1 VNAHRT
7 RLTRAERKRQ
17 TRTQLLVVAEQMF
30 RRDGF
35 HGASIEAIAAEA
47 GYTKGAFYGNFA
59 DKEEAFLILLRD
71 RFVRRAG
78 AVAAAAARGVAPVG
92 SARQLGRSFARYV
105 TLDPAWQRA
114 FFEFVIHASRSRA
127 LARRLRDAEAPLREA
142 LCRALGAFPD
152 IVGDRPVELLV
163 DAIWAA
169 STGAALAT
177 MHPGSPGCA
186 EPMLDLLLS
195 SILGEEP
202 PR

>member
-17 TRTQLLVVAEQMF
+17 TTTQLLVAADKVF

-35 HGASIEAIAAEA
+35 HGASVEAIAAEA

-71 RFVRRAG
+71 RFARRAS
-78 AVAAAAARGVAPVG
+78 AVAAATARAVTSVG

-114 FFEFVIHASRSRA
+114 FFEFVIHASRSRT
-127 LARRLRDAEAPLREA
+127 LARRLRDAEAPLRQA
-142 LCRALGAFPD
+142 LCRGLDTFPD
-152 IVGDRPVELLV
+152 LVGDRPVELLV

-169 STGAALAT
+169 STGVALAT
-177 MHPGSPGCA
+177 MDPASPRSA
-186 EPMLDLLLS
+186 EPLLDLLLL

-202 PR
+202 LP